1 SRRIDIIIVP
11 YAEHACAL
19 LYFTGSMLFNRSMR
33 QLADENNMY
42 LSQHRLHVGV
52 IRMGKNKVNEG
63 RLVPTPTEESIFQY
77 LKLPYR
83 PPAERDY

>member
-1 SRRIDIIIVP
+1 M
-11 YAEHACAL
+11 EHACAL

-52 IRMGKNKVNEG
+52 IRMVSYDLVFLLLMNFVGFREEIKSMKV
-63 RLVPTPTEESIFQY
+63 
-77 LKLPYR
+77 
-83 PPAERDY
+83 D

>member
-1 SRRIDIIIVP
+1 M
-11 YAEHACAL
+11 EHACAL

-52 IRMGKNKVNEG
+52 IRMVNYDLVFLLLMNFVGFREEIKSMKV
-63 RLVPTPTEESIFQY
+63 
-77 LKLPYR
+77 
-83 PPAERDY
+83 D

>member
-1 SRRIDIIIVP
+1 M
-11 YAEHACAL
+11 EHACAL

-52 IRMGKNKVNEG
+52 IRMVSHHLVFLSLMNLSDFLGKK
-63 RLVPTPTEESIFQY
+63 
-77 LKLPYR
+77 
-83 PPAERDY
+83 

>member
-1 SRRIDIIIVP
+1 MP

-33 QLADENNMY
+33 QLADENQMY

-52 IRMGKNKVNEG
+52 IRMVQAQS
-63 RLVPTPTEESIFQY
+63 SI
-77 LKLPYR
+77 
-83 PPAERDY
+83 AVH

>member
-1 SRRIDIIIVP
+1 
-11 YAEHACAL
+11 
-19 LYFTGSMLFNRSMR
+19 MLFNRSMR

-52 IRMGKNKVNEG
+52 IRMVSDLLSISFKHAIFFFLQGKNKVNEG

-77 LKLPYR
+77 LKLPFR
-83 PPAERDY
+83 PPSERDY

>member
-1 SRRIDIIIVP
+1 
-11 YAEHACAL
+11 
-19 LYFTGSMLFNRSMR
+19 MLFNRSMR

-52 IRMGKNKVNEG
+52 IRMVKLIDYFALMIFFFFKGKNKVNEG

-77 LKLPYR
+77 LKLPFR
-83 PPAERDY
+83 PPSERDY